1 LILWSCLIG
10 MFLTVSS
17 EAQYKGDHI
26 PGFTGLSS
34 GTQQPPGIYVG
45 DLVWVYPIST
55 VKDDKGNAISLPGSI
70 TSTIE
75 AVLGSVVTNRKML
88 GGNIGVTA
96 VFPFIKN
103 EIQAE
108 SLDITSS
115 FALSD
120 SIGGGSLGWHFKR
133 SDATIGYNL
142 YIPSGYYA
150 STGNSNTGLGMWGNE
165 FTVGGTAYL
174 DQKRMWN
181 AAATYSMEFNTDKR
195 GSNIR
200 VGDLGTVEGGLGRT
214 FYKKVSGPIPMITNL
229 GVVGYS

>member
-1 LILWSCLIG
+1 MLRFDGAQTAILQNQGEDSIRNKAGNGWRFFRLILWSCLIG

-120 SIGGGSLGWHFKR
+120 SIVGGSLGWHFKR

-142 YIPSGYYA
+142 YPVRILRIDWELEHRPRH
-150 STGNSNTGLGMWGNE
+150 
-165 FTVGGTAYL
+165 VG
-174 DQKRMWN
+174 Q
-181 AAATYSMEFNTDKR
+181 
-195 GSNIR
+195 
-200 VGDLGTVEGGLGRT
+200 
-214 FYKKVSGPIPMITNL
+214 
-229 GVVGYS
+229 